1 MFHLSLDFLWLVFL
15 RLAVASPSPA
25 PALQRRFRGE
35 CRVSVPPPGVGA
47 PVPTAPGLAKLR
59 FMGRPLWKTAHK
71 RRPSPSIRSALVQ
84 WVCPPLVFG
93 SSMISEHEVSSPR
106 PRPTQRY
113 CGSTERNGPPPPL
126 NRLFSSVLPGPEAGV
141 PNKPNLA
148 SGDATSRPVPTRRA
162 AALPHGGFRTNKA
175 NWPAGGT
182 EETPC
187 GVTTNTSQG
196 AKQSQLG
203 RSLKCEV

>member
-1 MFHLSLDFLWLVFL
+1 VFHLSLDFLWLVFL

-126 NRLFSSVLPGPEAGV
+126 NRLFSSPLSCRVRMSHISFGY
-141 PNKPNLA
+141 
-148 SGDATSRPVPTRRA
+148 
-162 AALPHGGFRTNKA
+162 
-175 NWPAGGT
+175 
-182 EETPC
+182 
-187 GVTTNTSQG
+187 
-196 AKQSQLG
+196 G
-203 RSLKCEV
+203 RSGCGLRPDCLGSEDSCETKPKGGSR